1 MATKKKVEK
10 DNKGFIAACLA
21 GLAVFAGTLA
31 NWKSIEEFFG
41 SKVSPPSPSLGW
53 LMVRSQG
60 QFHCVAPEEFRFD
73 LGDKRSVSLLK
84 NACASS
90 LVEKGKTATLGLG
103 ETAKDAHLL
112 LVRNSVGKRIDR
124 LEFLDKGGS
133 IVDRLSALDKDE
145 TVAVCI
151 SYDGKSG
158 NTGYAREISQVRM
171 QIQGDAFETR
181 ISVPPLPN
189 VEETRGIGSAGCPDV
204 VYGYPPIAPSPK

>member
-1 MATKKKVEK
+1 MATRKKVEK
-10 DNKGFIAACLA
+10 DNKGVIAACLA
-21 GLAVFAGTLA
+21 GLALFAGALSH
-31 NWKSIEEFFG
+31 WKSIEEFFG

-53 LMVRSQG
+53 LMVQSQG

-90 LVEKGKTATLGLG
+90 LVEKGKTSTISG
-103 ETAKDAHLL
+103 ESAKDARLL

-124 LEFLDKGGS
+124 LEFIDSGGS
-133 IVDRLSALDKDE
+133 IVDRFSALDKDE

-158 NTGYAREISQVRM
+158 NPGYAREISQVRM
-171 QIQGDAFETR
+171 QIQGDAFETK

-189 VEETRGIGSAGCPDV
+189 AAETRGIGSAGCGDV
-204 VYGYPPIAPSPK
+204 AYGYPPIEPLQK